1 MPARITSQP
10 GSISGSRVDKIIWAN
25 RVLGPDCNSLLWKPV
40 RGPLRADAV
49 SRFHRALVQIDGVS
63 NEFRTGFLGKVSPV
77 HLFWGSFDLATTRFS
92 GRFAPVHPGGIP
104 NHEVSSAGFWP
115 GGGDTKEPCF
125 YSYAYPTPDGFSER
139 PVIVDDWPGRCATH
153 RRVNSVRD
161 RSSGM

>member
-1 MPARITSQP
+1 MAQFQ
-10 GSISGSRVDKIIWAN
+10 
-25 RVLGPDCNSLLWKPV
+25 VLGSTRLFGQSGVGRIAIRYWKPV

-92 GRFAPVHPGGIP
+92 GRSAPVHPGGIP
-104 NHEVSSAGFWP
+104 NHEVRSAGFWP
-115 GGGDTKEPCF
+115 CGGDTKEPCF